1 MAIITLERKAG
12 RDRLDSLG
20 LLKRVR
26 QLNSIG
32 IALSTE
38 RNTPKLL
45 EKILMGAKALTNADA
60 GTLYTL
66 SPEGQLIFQIIRTK
80 SKSISMGGTS
90 KTKIPFEPISLYDNL
105 GQPNDHMVAA
115 YSVLRGKTVNVIDAY
130 TEKGFD
136 FSGTREFDKILNYRS
151 KSFLTVPMRNHENN
165 IIGVLQLINKMQNG
179 SGKITTF
186 TNEDEQLA
194 ESLASQAAVALTNK
208 ELVDE
213 LNHLFESFTKT
224 IAAAVDEKSPYTGEH
239 CKRVP
244 RLTMLLA
251 EAASDN
257 IEDFTLSNEVR
268 YELELASWLHDCG
281 KITTPEHVIDKAT
294 KLETIIDRINLVDS
308 RIEIA
313 TRDAE
318 IEMLRKQLTAVQH
331 AVQQQSVN
339 SSDGEQ
345 QQNQQH
351 LIDKYH
357 DECQAHFQENIRQLR
372 ENQQFLHK
380 CNVGSEFMSA
390 EEKDRVAAISTEIN
404 YHIDG
409 KEYPL
414 LNDDEVLNL
423 QISKGTLNQEE
434 RNIINNHINVTI
446 KMLDALPFP
455 KHLQNVPEFAGGHH
469 ERIDGKG
476 YPNRLMREQMSVPAR
491 IMAIADI
498 FEALTSKARPY
509 KKGKKLSEAL
519 CILGKMKLDQH
530 IDPDLFD
537 IFIENKLYLDFAK
550 EFLDSDQLD
559 ITDPSDIPGYPFD

>member
-1 MAIITLERKAG
+1 MAIITLERKAD

-38 RNTPKLL
+38 RNTPRLL

-66 SPEGQLIFQIIRTK
+66 SPEGKLIFQIIRTK

-90 KTKIPFEPISLYDNL
+90 KVKIPFDPISLYDNL
-105 GQPNDHMVAA
+105 GLPNDHMVAA
-115 YSVLRGKTVNVIDAY
+115 YSVLKGKTVNVADAY

-136 FSGTREFDKILNYRS
+136 FSGTREFDKIINYRS

-224 IAAAVDEKSPYTGEH
+224 IAAAVDEKSSFTGEH

-244 RLTMLLA
+244 ALTMLLA

-257 IEDFTLSNEVR
+257 IEDFTLSNEIR
-268 YELELASWLHDCG
+268 YELELAAWLHDCG
-281 KITTPEHVIDKAT
+281 KITTPKHVIDKAT
-294 KLETIIDRINLVDS
+294 KLETIIDRIHLVDS
-308 RIEIA
+308 RIEIVV
-313 TRDAE
+313 RDAE
-318 IEMLRKQLTAVQH
+318 IEMLRKQLVTA
-331 AVQQQSVN
+331 QQQSVN
-339 SSDGEQ
+339 SSNDEQ
-345 QQNQQH
+345 KQNQQH
-351 LIDKYH
+351 LN
-357 DECQAHFQENIRQLR
+357 DECQAHFQESIRQLR
-372 ENQQFLHK
+372 ENQHFLHK

-404 YHIDG
+404 YRIND

-414 LNDDEVLNL
+414 LNDDEILNL
-423 QISKGTLNQEE
+423 QVSKGTLNQQE
-434 RNIINNHINVTI
+434 RNTINNHINVTI
-446 KMLDALPFP
+446 KMLSALPFP

-476 YPNRLMREQMSVPAR
+476 YPNRLIREQMSVPAR

-509 KKGKKLSEAL
+509 KEGTKLSEAL
-519 CILGKMKLDQH
+519 SILGKMKLDQH

-550 EFLDSDQLD
+550 EFLDPDQLD
-559 ITDPSDIPGYPFD
+559 VTDPSAIPGYPFD